1 MRVNT
6 MGGEA
11 DRRSL
16 FAEGWRTLQR
26 QGVGPA
32 SRRLIRRLLSP
43 VVRIDRLIFFVTNLT
58 KPLPRVQ
65 ARTAV
70 EIRPAT
76 PRDFETFAPVF
87 RLMGVDRGEIQSRI
101 ARGDVA
107 LLALAGEALAHVLWI
122 TLVAPEVSEIGAR
135 LMLGPGEA
143 CAYEGFTPPE
153 WRGHGIDPAVG
164 SAALEYERSQ
174 GCTRH
179 IGWAWAS
186 NFASTRTMF
195 KLSRPTRRI
204 WSIWVVGMRRPVVL
218 GIRGRG
224 SPPLERLPTR
234 E

>member
-1 MRVNT
+1 

-11 DRRSL
+11 ERRSL
-16 FAEGWRTLQR
+16 ATEAWRTFQR

-43 VVRIDRLIFFVTNLT
+43 VVRIDRLIFFVADLS

-70 EIRPAT
+70 EIRLAT
-76 PRDFETFAPVF
+76 RKDFETFAPVF
-87 RLMGVDRGEIQSRI
+87 RLIGVDSAEIQSRI

-107 LLALAGEALAHVLWI
+107 LLALAGGELAHVLWI
-122 TLVAPEVSEIGAR
+122 TLVAPDVSEIGAR
-135 LMLGPGEA
+135 VLLGPGEV

-164 SAALEYERSQ
+164 SAALEYERAM
-174 GCTRH
+174 GYARH

-195 KLSRPTRRI
+195 KLLPATRRI
-204 WSIWVVGMRRPVVL
+204 WSIWVLGMRRPVAL
-218 GIRGRG
+218 GIRRRG
-224 SPPLERLPTR
+224 TPPLERLPTR
-234 E
+234 D